1 MMTPW
6 ATTWLDITDT
16 FTTASAL
23 LGPGELVMDSA
34 FSLFDAMSAIEI
46 SDPKMDAIVQW
57 SRYPRYPRS
66 VKEAAGHGQLKLSA
80 HSPPELIGIFDEMLA
95 CIATWLKGHTLAQ
108 TVFTSLYL
116 LDTTLV
122 EDPIL
127 HSMSVALIRIV
138 EIVRDI
144 IARAGVYAEDDQQIV
159 CVGFN
164 MLPLVRDEDVLGF
177 IKTAKD
183 HLMTVLRN
191 LPPEDNPSGES
202 FSTVN
207 WTRPLI
213 SAVLHRIKYLRS
225 FFIVVSSFNKR
236 SREGIVTSRQEI
248 SECESSL
255 TRILSTQSLGQ
266 ELDPGNPLLLGFHPL
281 INQHL
286 LPPSYRPYGIMS
298 RETSVALFQNLLKEL
313 HLVYTFGG
321 LNTLGDL
328 FKAVR
333 GLSTYEHSPN
343 VLTRSLITKLCFQ
356 NERSKL
362 FSSKPMETMIRD
374 DIRYLFN
381 PPAANPRSPLSTSP
395 QAQELVDRFLTR
407 AYLPFV
413 DLLTV
418 YCQHRARQR
427 IIIAKYM
434 DTVGDVQLESEALDT
449 QLGELILRLD
459 PQRQVQGGGG
469 CYSTWLVYY
478 ITQLFIDFLL
488 LGFEYRLYSPYE
500 AHYVFWYLEYM
511 YGWEQMSLKTAGKIF
526 VSEPQPAAS
535 GKNKKRGKAKKKEL
549 PKEREL
555 EINYLQI
562 KRIVC
567 IGLMRAYEALMLE
580 DKTPKPS
587 FEFGSEALVF
597 RHRFLPFLM
606 VTSPQPLSYE
616 DYKQLAGIENYKGQ
630 SINLFEAASQ
640 HFQTAKTTLEALR
653 LQDEDS
659 KQLLKVVK
667 TNLVIMNLAL
677 RGHKKDSKTP
687 PTLDFTEHRAFPVIR
702 IN

>member
-1 MMTPW
+1 
-6 ATTWLDITDT
+6 
-16 FTTASAL
+16 
-23 LGPGELVMDSA
+23 MDPS
-34 FSLFDAMSAIEI
+34 FSLYDAMSAIEI

-57 SRYPRYPRS
+57 AQYPGYPHS
-66 VKEAAGHGQLKLSA
+66 VSEAATKGQLKLSN
-80 HSPPELIGIFDEMLA
+80 HTPSELIGIIDEMLA
-95 CIATWLKGHTLAQ
+95 CVATWLKGHTLAQ

-122 EDPIL
+122 ENTIL
-127 HSMSVALIRIV
+127 HSVSITLIRIV

-164 MLPLVRDEDVLGF
+164 MLRSLKDEDVLAF
-177 IKTAKD
+177 LKTTKD
-183 HLMTVLRN
+183 HLMAIRKNLSPKDQPEENFSVL
-191 LPPEDNPSGES
+191 
-202 FSTVN
+202 N

-213 SAVLHRIKYLRS
+213 TAVLHRVKYLRS
-225 FFIVVSSFNKR
+225 FFMVVSSFNKR
-236 SREGIVTSRQEI
+236 TRESIQLSRQEI

-255 TRILSTQSLGQ
+255 SGILSTLSLGQ
-266 ELDPGNPLLLGFHPL
+266 ELDPANPLLLGFHPL

-286 LPPSYRPYGIMS
+286 LPPSYRPYGILS
-298 RETSVALFQNLLKEL
+298 RENSVKLFQNILKEL
-313 HLVYTFGG
+313 HTVYTIGS

-328 FKAVR
+328 FRAIR
-333 GLSTYEHSPN
+333 RLSTYEHSPN
-343 VLTRSLITKLCFQ
+343 VLVRSLIAKLCFQ

-362 FSSKPMETMIRD
+362 FGSKTMEVMIRD

-381 PPAANPRSPLSTSP
+381 PPTANPRSPLSSSP
-395 QAQELVDRFLTR
+395 AAQELVDKFL
-407 AYLPFV
+407 AHVQLPFV

-427 IIIAKYM
+427 IIIGKYM

-449 QLGELILRLD
+449 QLNELIAKLD
-459 PQRQVQGGGG
+459 PQRQVQGGGGG

-488 LGFEYRLYSPYE
+488 LGFEYQLYSPYE
-500 AHYVFWYLEYM
+500 IHYVFWYLEYM
-511 YGWEQMSLKTAGKIF
+511 YGWEQMSLKTAGKFFIN
-526 VSEPQPAAS
+526 EPPPQAT
-535 GKNKKRGKAKKKEL
+535 GKNKKKGKAKKKEL

-562 KRIVC
+562 KRIIC

-580 DKTPKPS
+580 DKIPKPS

-640 HFQTAKTTLEALR
+640 HFQTAKATLESLR
-653 LQDEDS
+653 LHDEDS

-677 RGHKKDSKTP
+677 HGHKKDSKIP
-687 PTLDFTEHRAFPVIR
+687 PTLDFTDHKAFPVIR